1 MSILMKRFLYVKG
14 SLIYFSN
21 KSKAQAKKNA
31 SFELKRAGMAYHLRN
46 HNVSWFS
53 KVQQEIKYIYHYATQ
68 FNRFNQI

>member
-1 MSILMKRFLYVKG
+1 MSILMKRSLYVKG

-31 SFELKRAGMAYHLRN
+31 SFELKRAGMAYHSRN

-53 KVQQEIKYIYHYATQ
+53 KVQQEIKYIYISLCHT
-68 FNRFNQI
+68 I